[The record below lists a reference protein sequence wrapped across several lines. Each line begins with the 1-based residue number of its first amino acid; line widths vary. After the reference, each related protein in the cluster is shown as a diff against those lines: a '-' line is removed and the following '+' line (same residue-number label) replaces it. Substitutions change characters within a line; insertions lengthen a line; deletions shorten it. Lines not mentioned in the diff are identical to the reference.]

1 MKPLG
6 ETIEASDVTPH
17 YASNSVCP
25 SSRSTPFPP
34 QRVVRTAFPLL
45 IHRFVQRTKE
55 LVALVKAQIAEL
67 VDIAGSVRLW
77 LQFSIPPAGGQDFDA
92 KIKAHG
98 SPLHRL

>member
-25 SSRSTPFPP
+25 SSRSTSFPP
-34 QRVVRTAFPLL
+34 LQPHTYGLSL
-45 IHRFVQRTKE
+45 IRRFVQRTKE

>member
-1 MKPLG
+1 MLPTRFVPPLVRRRYLPC
-6 ETIEASDVTPH
+6 THI
-17 YASNSVCP
+17 
-25 SSRSTPFPP
+25 
-34 QRVVRTAFPLL
+34 RTAFPL
-45 IHRFVQRTKE
+45 IRRFVQRTKE

-98 SPLHRL
+98 SPLHPVVALSV